1 MPSLYIVSHVDEER
15 LEGISVHPSLV
26 CSRHFIAVFNEPIHT
41 SAVLLVIAIIIRG
54 YLYSYKSIVTYKPC
68 KICRKTAS
76 ITVGCGIHSFTEDS
90 MPLVARMQDVGW
102 LCKKQAIFW
111 NPMKLLMLAQIYLCS
126 NFSKES
132 FRYKMCQ
139 LIKSLEAVDYWV
151 VADEDLG
158 DVSRLSLP
166 NEELGGHSHMTSV
179 IKGREGGW
187 PKRDEGGGG
196 KKSQNFADVIC
207 ERSLAIVR
215 TSNNV
220 SAKEVRLLDVGGGVT
235 VAAVSPVVVVAGQ
248 GGDRRRRRF
257 TRLHCT
263 KLRVT
268 RVWKLG
274 PFRIPAER
282 TLLIPNV
289 FQSHLILHT
298 GHWILI
304 VFVAVT
310 ASTATISGRIWYI
323 IYLSTFYPFFL
334 TNLSNIIFV
343 LFDRSSNYEIFL
355 EFTAR
360 LLQALH
366 NSLPP

>member
-139 LIKSLEAVDYWV
+139 LIKSLEAVDY
-151 VADEDLG
+151 
-158 DVSRLSLP
+158 
-166 NEELGGHSHMTSV
+166 
-179 IKGREGGW
+179 
-187 PKRDEGGGG
+187 
-196 KKSQNFADVIC
+196 
-207 ERSLAIVR
+207 
-215 TSNNV
+215 
-220 SAKEVRLLDVGGGVT
+220 
-235 VAAVSPVVVVAGQ
+235 
-248 GGDRRRRRF
+248 
-257 TRLHCT
+257 
-263 KLRVT
+263 
-268 RVWKLG
+268 
-274 PFRIPAER
+274 
-282 TLLIPNV
+282 
-289 FQSHLILHT
+289 
-298 GHWILI
+298 
-304 VFVAVT
+304 
-310 ASTATISGRIWYI
+310 
-323 IYLSTFYPFFL
+323 
-334 TNLSNIIFV
+334 
-343 LFDRSSNYEIFL
+343 
-355 EFTAR
+355 
-360 LLQALH
+360 
-366 NSLPP
+366 